1 VNVLDLADVRRAHD
15 KLLSRTSAAIVLELA
30 NAGKYAVDFVR
41 QRPTFTPRSGE
52 LQAKTQWI
60 PYKGRAIRIQNA
72 AKHVHA
78 IDGGAGPHVIRP
90 KRPGGMLRFRARD
103 GRWVSTRKVNHP
115 GNRPYRFLGAAVN
128 AAGARMFHGLEERM
142 HRAAVQFSSSR

>member
-72 AKHVHA
+72 AKHVRPSRDSAETPRRHA
-78 IDGGAGPHVIRP
+78 ALPR
-90 KRPGGMLRFRARD
+90 
-103 GRWVSTRKVNHP
+103 S
-115 GNRPYRFLGAAVN
+115 
-128 AAGARMFHGLEERM
+128 
-142 HRAAVQFSSSR
+142 